1 MQNGEI
7 KDSQITASSAGKNE
21 PAYNARLNFGGKSWC
36 AAEKSKSEYLQVD
49 LGEVY
54 IFVVINEVV
63 VFST

>member
-21 PAYNARLNFGGKSWC
+21 PAYNARLNLRGKSWC
-36 AAEKSKSEYLQVD
+36 AAEKRKSEYLHVD

>member
-21 PAYNARLNFGGKSWC
+21 PAYNARLNLGGKSWC
-36 AAEKSKSEYLQVD
+36 AAKKRKSEYLQVD

-54 IFVVINEVV
+54 IFVLVNEVV